1 MNKNT
6 NPKNSNAKLNRA
18 IAARNDEY
26 YTPMKTVQRVFE
38 VYLSSYD
45 FKDKIIYCP
54 CDSSA
59 SNFVIYLLAHKSDL
73 QYKELIY
80 TWDDYNGHHGLF
92 NKADIIITNP
102 PFSKLIREFLPLINY
117 YQKEFFVFGCF
128 ASIEG
133 YYHCSPNV
141 NFYYTTNSFETKYI
155 TDKNEEKL
163 VSTIYITNLNL
174 DEKFPKKKFVPT
186 AAELSNLYALKGNI
200 RAYDR
205 MADIPRKDY
214 LPDPKEKFLV
224 PVTVLL
230 QHNRYL
236 FNILSSYRYKEY
248 SDGKRRFPKI
258 LVQYK

>member
-1 MNKNT
+1 MNNNVNLK
-6 NPKNSNAKLNRA
+6 RA
-18 IAARNDEY
+18 IAAKNDEY

-59 SNFVIYLLAHKSDL
+59 SNFVIYLLAHKSDM

-80 TWDDYNGHHGLF
+80 TWDDYNGHGALF

-102 PFSKLIREFLPLINY
+102 PFSKLIREFLPLLNY
-117 YQKEFFVFGCF
+117 YQKEFFIFGCLGG
-128 ASIEG
+128 IEG
-133 YYHCSPNV
+133 YYRCLPNA
-141 NFYYTTNSFETKYI
+141 NFYYTTNSFEYKYI

-174 DEKFPKKKFVPT
+174 DSNFQRKKFVPSAT
-186 AAELSNLYALKGNI
+186 ELSTIYDLKFNF

-205 MADIPRKDY
+205 MADIPRKDC

-236 FNILSSYRYKEY
+236 FNILGNYRYKEY

>member
-1 MNKNT
+1 MNN
-6 NPKNSNAKLNRA
+6 NVNLNRA

-80 TWDDYNGHHGLF
+80 TWDDYNSHGALF

-117 YQKEFFVFGCF
+117 YQKDFFIFGCLGN
-128 ASIEG
+128 IGG
-133 YYHCSPNV
+133 YYSHISNIK
-141 NFYYTTNSFETKYI
+141 FYWTDFSFEKKYI
-155 TDKNEEKL
+155 SDKNEEKL
-163 VSTIYITNLNL
+163 VQTIYITNLNL
-174 DEKFPKKKFVPT
+174 DSNFQRKKFIPSAT
-186 AAELSNLYALKGNI
+186 ELSTIYDLKFNF
-200 RAYDR
+200 RVYDR
-205 MADIPRKDY
+205 MADIPCKEF

-224 PVTVLL
+224 PATVLA

-236 FNILSSYRYKEY
+236 FNVLGIYTYCEY
-248 SDGKRRFPKI
+248 SDEQRRFLRI
-258 LVQYK
+258 IIQYK

>member
-1 MNKNT
+1 M
-6 NPKNSNAKLNRA
+6 SNNVNLNRA

-45 FKDKIIYCP
+45 FKNKIIYCP
-54 CDSSA
+54 CDSLA

-80 TWDDYNGHHGLF
+80 TWDDYNGHGPLF

-102 PFSKLIREFLPLINY
+102 PFSKLIREFLPLLNY

-128 ASIEG
+128 GAIEG
-133 YYHCSPNV
+133 YYHCLPNV

-155 TDKNEEKL
+155 TDKNEEKI

-174 DEKFPKKKFVPT
+174 DENFSKKKFVPT

-205 MADIPRKDY
+205 MADIPCKEF
-214 LPDPKEKFLV
+214 LPDPKEIFLV
-224 PVTVLL
+224 PCSVLL

-248 SDGKRRFPKI
+248 SDGKRRFSKI

>member
-1 MNKNT
+1 M
-6 NPKNSNAKLNRA
+6 SNNVNLNRA

-54 CDSSA
+54 CDSYA

-80 TWDDYNGHHGLF
+80 TWDDYNGHGALF

-102 PFSKLIREFLPLINY
+102 PFSKLIREFLPLLNY
-117 YQKEFFVFGCF
+117 YQKDFFIFGVI
-128 ASIEG
+128 AGIEG
-133 YYHCSPNV
+133 YYHCLPNV
-141 NFYYTTNSFETKYI
+141 NFYYTTNSFENKYI
-155 TDKNEEKL
+155 TDKNEEKF

-174 DEKFPKKKFVPT
+174 DSNFQRKKFVPT
-186 AAELSNLYALKGNI
+186 TAELSTIYDLKFNF

-205 MADIPRKDY
+205 MSDIPRKDC

-230 QHNRYL
+230 
-236 FNILSSYRYKEY
+236 
-248 SDGKRRFPKI
+248 
-258 LVQYK
+258 

>member
-1 MNKNT
+1 M
-6 NPKNSNAKLNRA
+6 SNNVNLNRA
-18 IAARNDEY
+18 ISARNDEY

-45 FKDKIIYCP
+45 FKDKIVYCP

-80 TWDDYNGHHGLF
+80 TWDDYNLHHGLF

-117 YQKEFFVFGCF
+117 YQKDYFLFGVK
-128 ASIEG
+128 ASLEG
-133 YYHCSPNV
+133 YYKQLPNA
-141 NFYYTTNSFETKYI
+141 NFYKRDFTFEVLYT
-155 TDKNEEKL
+155 TDKNEEKR
-163 VSTIYITNLNL
+163 VETVYITNLNL
-174 DEKFPKKKFVPT
+174 DSNFKEEKFVP
-186 AAELSNLYALKGNI
+186 AATELSPVFNTRIGL
-200 RAYDR
+200 RVYDR
-205 MADIPRKDY
+205 LLDIPRKEC

-236 FNILSSYRYKEY
+236 FNILGNITYKCSY
-248 SDGKRRFPKI
+248 SDGRHRFCRI
-258 LVQYK
+258 IIQYK